1 MVRITIVKRTIKIAV
16 IRSAD
21 VVRVE
26 VLVEV
31 SVETIEMPLWAFLS
45 L

>member
-1 MVRITIVKRTIKIAV
+1 MVRITIVKRTIKIA
-16 IRSAD
+16 IFRSAD

-26 VLVEV
+26 MSVEV
-31 SVETIEMPLWAFLS
+31 SVKTIEMPLLAFLA